1 MKKLVSL
8 ILVFVM
14 ALSFFAIGAS
24 AAQKND
30 YIYWNDESRNGAYVL
45 KLDGYVGLGESEL
58 TASEENFD
66 YNANGIVYELNVPED
81 GCYIITFDCID
92 LDVSEEY
99 AGDEAYGYEEYAQ
112 AEDDGR
118 IYYLQSGTLLI
129 YAECYENR
137 CKINVA
143 KYDGERPAA
152 TYDAQD
158 YIKEIVVEN
167 LESAVK
173 CFEYYDGTCSFSDPR
188 ENGGK
193 VVAKFKDGTQ
203 TEVTSYCDDDGWHSF
218 VTLPNGE
225 EFEVIIYQRESEE
238 NGLHFVV
245 SVDEYRF
252 VVEEFEVEKRNF
264 KANSD
269 YFKAE
274 TGECMAEIAEGIKYI
289 AASVSYIGNTELFM
303 ENLAYSTR
311 SIAVNIRWLFDDIVA
326 FISYWF

>member
-1 MKKLVSL
+1 MKKLMSV
-8 ILVFVM
+8 ILAFATLM
-14 ALSFFAIGAS
+14 SFCAIGAS

-66 YNANGIVYELNVPED
+66 YNANGIVYELNIPED

-118 IYYLQSGTLLI
+118 IYYLQSGTLLL
-129 YAECYENR
+129 YAKSYENR

-193 VVAKFKDGTQ
+193 IVAKFKDGTQ

-238 NGLHFVV
+238 NVVHFVV

-252 VVEEFEVEKRNF
+252 IVEEFEVEKRNF

-274 TGECMAEIAEGIKYI
+274 TGECIARISENVKDI
-289 AASVSYIGNTELFM
+289 AASFSYIGNVEMFM
-303 ENLAYSTR
+303 ESLAYSTR
-311 SIAVNIRWLFDDIVA
+311 SIAVNIRWIFNSIFD
-326 FISYWF
+326 FIGYWL